1 MNKIILFLLSFV
13 NKVILILL
21 SLVLLSWF
29 LISFNFLGIKDQI
42 YETYPNI
49 ELRKKVFS
57 KVSIMEFLYNDY
69 SEVFLPETQFG
80 KLNFEKIK
88 LNFLTKDEISYFK
101 TFYLETIDDK
111 IWIIDFKGNFFEVK
125 INDIKK
131 TNNKKSLKPKI
142 ISSNL
147 ITKIDKTGLG
157 KGRVLGTL
165 VHDGNIYIAFH
176 ASENNCKNLKVE
188 FAKINEKYLNFENF
202 FSSKECGDYD
212 LFGGK
217 MQFFEHDKIKGLLLT
232 TSDISRDKINDDPQ
246 SDESIFGKV
255 LFIDFKNKNHIIF
268 SKGHRNPAGLYAENN
283 LILSTEHGPRGGDEI
298 NKIIFNKNYGW
309 PISSYGEKYY
319 VQDNVDPLYKKNHL
333 TLGFEEPVFSYLAAI
348 GISQIIKLPNN
359 FSKLWVDNFI
369 ISSLWGRSLY
379 RVKFDT
385 NYNKIIY
392 SEQILIG
399 QRIRDLKYHN
409 ETNTIFLALEEEGD
423 LGILKEN

>member
-1 MNKIILFLLSFV
+1 
-13 NKVILILL
+13 
-21 SLVLLSWF
+21 
-29 LISFNFLGIKDQI
+29 

-69 SEVFLPETQFG
+69 SEVFLPKTQFG

-88 LNFLTKDEISYFK
+88 LNFLTEDEISYFK
-101 TFYLETIDDK
+101 TFYLETIEDK
-111 IWIIDFKGNFFEVK
+111 IWIIDFKGNFFEIK

-165 VHDGNIYIAFH
+165 VYDGNIYIAFH

-202 FSSKECGDYD
+202 FNSEECGDYD

-217 MQFFEHDKIKGLLLT
+217 MQFFEHDKIEGLLLT

-246 SDESIFGKV
+246 NDESIFGKV
-255 LFIDFKNKNHIIF
+255 LFIDFENKNHIIF
-268 SKGHRNPAGLYAENN
+268 SKGHRNPAGLY
-283 LILSTEHGPRGGDEI
+283 
-298 NKIIFNKNYGW
+298 
-309 PISSYGEKYY
+309 
-319 VQDNVDPLYKKNHL
+319 
-333 TLGFEEPVFSYLAAI
+333 
-348 GISQIIKLPNN
+348 
-359 FSKLWVDNFI
+359 
-369 ISSLWGRSLY
+369 
-379 RVKFDT
+379 
-385 NYNKIIY
+385 
-392 SEQILIG
+392 
-399 QRIRDLKYHN
+399 
-409 ETNTIFLALEEEGD
+409 
-423 LGILKEN
+423 